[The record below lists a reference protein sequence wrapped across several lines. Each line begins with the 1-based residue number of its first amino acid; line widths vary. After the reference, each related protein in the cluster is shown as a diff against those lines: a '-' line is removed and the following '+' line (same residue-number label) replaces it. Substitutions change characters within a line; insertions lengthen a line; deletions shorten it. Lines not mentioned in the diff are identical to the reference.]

1 MHAVTAIEIHNDF
14 PSGTVVRLRGCRKE
28 YEEHVIIGWT
38 GLRYCRA
45 RCVAD
50 GRVTTIKIGEFD
62 RA

>member
-1 MHAVTAIEIHNDF
+1 
-14 PSGTVVRLRGCRKE
+14 VVRLRGCRKE